1 MVSKLQKS
9 LCKTVEELTM
19 KHIDILRASI
29 KQVQATVTKQCSDA
43 KKIEK
48 RFKKLIKSTPILT
61 IKH

>member
-1 MVSKLQKS
+1 
-9 LCKTVEELTM
+9 M